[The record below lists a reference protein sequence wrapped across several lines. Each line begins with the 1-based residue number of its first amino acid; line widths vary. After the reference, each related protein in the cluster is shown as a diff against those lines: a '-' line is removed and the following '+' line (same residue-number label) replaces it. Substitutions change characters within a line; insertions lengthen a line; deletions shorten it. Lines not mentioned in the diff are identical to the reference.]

1 MSWQPIVVGVDAS
14 SEAAGAAALGWRIA
28 QAANAKCHL
37 VHACRDLLSAASPPA
52 GRPNQDLERA
62 IELSARHHLETA
74 LEGSVPLEG
83 LNALIVR
90 PGRTPLVLGEVVN
103 EVEAGLVVLG
113 GKHHSALNRWLGGST
128 ALNAVRALPVPVLV
142 ATGPAT
148 AKRRIMVAVDLS
160 HAAQPAI
167 EAGQALAALFGGQLR
182 VLHVVEPIPILPE
195 VPVPYDLSVMAAEE
209 EERFGREIW
218 PLVTFPGAQQ
228 EVRHGV
234 VPETIFA
241 AVRDWRPDLL
251 VVGSHGKGWID
262 RMILGSVAESLLN
275 GLPTSLLVVP
285 APVAAET
292 AFEPAREPAG
302 AAITAQLAIA

>member
-14 SEAAGAAALGWRIA
+14 AEAAGAAALGWRMA
-28 QAANAKCHL
+28 QAAGVRCRL
-37 VHACRDLLSAASPPA
+37 VHACRDLLSAATPPA
-52 GRPNQDLERA
+52 GRPNEDIERA
-62 IELSARHHLETA
+62 IARSARHHLETA
-74 LEGSVPLEG
+74 LEGSVPMEG
-83 LNALIVR
+83 LNALTIR
-90 PGRTPLVLGEVVN
+90 PGRTPIVLGEAVN
-103 EVEAGLVVLG
+103 EEDAGLVVLG

-128 ALNAVRALPVPVLV
+128 ALNAVRSLPVPVLV

-148 AKRRIMVAVDLS
+148 AKRRIMAAVDLS
-160 HAAQPAI
+160 HAAEPTL
-167 EAGQALAALFGGQLR
+167 EAAQAMATLFGGQLR

-209 EERFGREIW
+209 EARFGREIW

-228 EVRHGV
+228 EVRQGV

-241 AVRDWRPDLL
+241 AVKDWQPDLL

-285 APVAAET
+285 APVAAE
-292 AFEPAREPAG
+292 AVFEPRRERT